1 MTGAGGRVGVV
12 GGAMAGLAAAEAFH
26 DAGFDVDLYERQ
38 SYDDKRVNCG
48 EAMTDVSALP
58 LEPTP
63 ENGFRNPLPA
73 LEVEVYDGTAP
84 DRRRTGRGR
93 FTAAAAYVTDRNAVE
108 RAWADRLA
116 RRGVAVHENHPV
128 PSGDFLEFADGYDL
142 AVDAT
147 GHPSVSSRAL
157 GRTDAYG
164 TRLVALNADVEGDFE
179 DLHPNARIVLE
190 NYTGYAWAFPKSARR
205 ANLGIGWTFEE
216 RPDDYFAAFAAA
228 CDRNGWPVPSRDRT
242 NVATIPEGPNLDP
255 ARTYLPEHSVVRVGD
270 AAGIANRV
278 TGKGISQAVESSYL
292 AAELAA
298 AGRLEMYPDRLYRR
312 LKPEFLFAS
321 VVRHFLEARKPRVLG
336 AAVRAASGIDIEAVD
351 RAPATVLRRLA
362 RHPVLLARI
371 FLRRRVLGRVYAGVR
386 DRWRATGSV
395 SGPGSG

>member
-1 MTGAGGRVGVV
+1 MTGAGGTVGVV

-38 SYDDKRVNCG
+38 SYDAKRVNCG
-48 EAMTDVSALP
+48 EAMTAVSEIP
-58 LEPTP
+58 LDPTP
-63 ENGFRNPLPA
+63 ENGFHNPLPA
-73 LEVEVYDGTAP
+73 LEVEVYDGTAS
-84 DRRRTGRGR
+84 DRRRTGRGE
-93 FTAAAAYVTDRNAVE
+93 FPAADAYITDRNAVE
-108 RAWADRLA
+108 RAWADRLD
-116 RRGVAVHENHPV
+116 RLGVAVHEDHPV
-128 PSGDFLEFADGYDL
+128 PSADFLEFADGYDL
-142 AVDAT
+142 VVDAT
-147 GHPSVSSRAL
+147 GHPSLSSKAL

-164 TRLVALNADVEGDFE
+164 ARLVALNADVAGDFG

-190 NYTGYAWAFPKSARR
+190 NYTGYVWAFPKTPRR
-205 ANLGIGWTFEE
+205 ANLGIGWTFDE

-255 ARTYLPEHSVVRVGD
+255 DRTYLPEHSVVRVGD

-298 AGRLEMYPDRLYRR
+298 AGRLEAYPGRLYRR

-321 VVRHFLEARKPRVLG
+321 VVRHLLEARRPRVLG
-336 AAVRAASGIDIEAVD
+336 AAVRAASGVDIEAVD
-351 RAPATVLRRLA
+351 RAPTTVLRRLA
-362 RHPVLLARI
+362 RNPLLLARI
-371 FLRRRVLGRVYAGVR
+371 FLRRRALGRLYAGMT
-386 DRWRATGSV
+386 DRWRATGA
-395 SGPGSG
+395 GRGSG